1 MPVNSNLPKIL
12 LASQSP
18 RRKEILS
25 MAGFEFE
32 VVSIHAD
39 EDFPRELK
47 AHEICE
53 YLSLHKS
60 QHYTTEITE
69 NQVLVTADTIVWIDD
84 EVLNKPAN
92 VEEAQHMLQKL
103 SGKTHTVYTGVTLRN
118 AEKSY
123 TFHDATVVEF
133 YPLTPEEINLY
144 IQNCRPFDKAGSYG
158 IQDWMG
164 TVGVKGIQG
173 CFYNV
178 MGFPSAKFYREL
190 NSFLSYL

>member
-1 MPVNSNLPKIL
+1 MQCHSDLPKIL

-18 RRKEILS
+18 RRKEILTIS
-25 MAGFEFE
+25 GFQFDI
-32 VVSIHAD
+32 VSIQAD

-47 AHEICE
+47 KHEICE
-53 YLSLHKS
+53 YLSHHKS
-60 QHYTTEITE
+60 QHYKQEIPE
-69 NQVLVTADTIVWIDD
+69 NHVLVTADTIVWVDD

-92 VEEAQHMLQKL
+92 TEEAQQMLHKL
-103 SGKTHTVYTGVTLRN
+103 SGKVHTVYTGVTIRN
-118 AEKSY
+118 TNKTH
-123 TFHDATVVEF
+123 TFHDSTQVEF
-133 YPLTPEEINLY
+133 YPLTDEEIHLY

-190 NSFLSYL
+190 HYFAE

>member
-1 MPVNSNLPKIL
+1 MKSKPNLPKIL

-32 VVSIHAD
+32 VVSIQAD

-47 AHEICE
+47 AYEICD
-53 YLSLHKS
+53 YLSFHKS
-60 QHYTTEITE
+60 QHFKNEIPE
-69 NQVLVTADTIVWIDD
+69 NHVLVTADTIVWVDN

-92 VEEAQHMLQKL
+92 PEEAQQMLRKL

-118 AEKSY
+118 AERCH
-123 TFHDATVVEF
+123 TFHDSTQVEF
-133 YPLTPEEINLY
+133 YPLTEEEIDLY

-164 TVGVKGIQG
+164 IVGVKGIQG

-190 NSFLSYL
+190 KSFVNYL

>member
-1 MPVNSNLPKIL
+1 
-12 LASQSP
+12 
-18 RRKEILS
+18 

-32 VVSIHAD
+32 VVSIQAE

-53 YLSLHKS
+53 YLSRHKS
-60 QHYTTEITE
+60 QHYTKEIPE
-69 NQVLVTADTIVWIDD
+69 NHVLVTADTIVWIDD

-92 VEEAQHMLQKL
+92 VEEAQQMLQKL

-133 YPLTPEEINLY
+133 YPLTSEEINLY
-144 IQNCRPFDKAGSYG
+144 IKNCRPFDKAGSYG

-164 TVGVKGIQG
+164 TIGVKGIQG

-190 NSFLSYL
+190 NSLLNYL

>member
-1 MPVNSNLPKIL
+1 MKSLPKIL

-18 RRKEILS
+18 RRKEILT
-25 MAGFEFE
+25 MAGFHFE
-32 VVSIHAD
+32 VVSIQAD

-47 AHEICE
+47 KHEICE
-53 YLSLHKS
+53 YLSHHKS
-60 QHYTTEITE
+60 QHFTSAIAE
-69 NQVLVTADTIVWIDD
+69 NHILVTADTIVWVDD
-84 EVLNKPAN
+84 EVLNKPSNA
-92 VEEAQHMLQKL
+92 EEAQQMLRKL
-103 SGKTHTVYTGVTLRN
+103 SGKVHTVYTGVTIRN
-118 AEKSY
+118 ANKTH
-123 TFHDATVVEF
+123 TFHDATQVEF
-133 YPLTPEEINLY
+133 YPLTEEEVNLY

-190 NSFLSYL
+190 QYFSKQ